1 MGFLWSSTRNRLGVE
16 KSKKLATIYRALR
29 PADDVDDDEPV
40 DKLSTAVA
48 EGEGEEVVL
57 DNLSLSD
64 SDSD

>member
-1 MGFLWSSTRNRLGVE
+1 MGFVWSSTRNRLGVE

-29 PADDVDDDEPV
+29 PADDVDDEPV

-48 EGEGEEVVL
+48 EGEGEEVIL